1 MCISHTL
8 RTRGIENE
16 MSKGCLTTDWQDYSL
31 QSGSPWRG
39 GGGRGGGADSAKL
52 KGWEVLLVLELLCD
66 V

>member
-39 GGGRGGGADSAKL
+39 GGGGADSAKL
-52 KGWEVLLVLELLCD
+52 KGWEVLLD

>member
-16 MSKGCLTTDWQDYSL
+16 MSKGCLTTDSQDYSL

-39 GGGRGGGADSAKL
+39 RGGGGGGGGGVVGGVNGFGEA
-52 KGWEVLLVLELLCD
+52 
-66 V
+66 